1 MVYSIYK
8 GYVIAGQGIGSKEL
22 LPTINLEPSVLGS
35 DFGFGVYSCFVYVL
49 DKKYLAMMHYGRRST
64 DSNISLEFHVID
76 QIIDLELTTLT
87 FQPIKYIR
95 GVLEFE
101 SLHDLKKQLG
111 LDLIKIVNND

>member
-1 MVYSIYK
+1 MVYSIYR
-8 GYVIAGQGIGSKEL
+8 GPVIAGQGIGSKEL
-22 LPTINLEPSVLGS
+22 LPTINLDPSVLGS
-35 DFGFGVYSCFVYVL
+35 DFGFGVYSCFVYFL

-64 DSNISLEFHVID
+64 DSTISLEFHVID
-76 QIIDLELTTLT
+76 QILDLEVYTLT

-101 SLHDLKKQLG
+101 SLHDIKKQLG

>member
-1 MVYSIYK
+1 
-8 GYVIAGQGIGSKEL
+8 
-22 LPTINLEPSVLGS
+22 
-35 DFGFGVYSCFVYVL
+35 
-49 DKKYLAMMHYGRRST
+49 MMHYGLRST

-95 GVLEFE
+95 SILEFD